1 MKRKIIIACAAL
13 ISVMTSVVVFFFY
26 SNRENPPQKKTCL
39 YARPSVTHVEKVPK
53 GLSLQKKKETLAS
66 LAENQNESLS
76 PEDVASIEGIKQ
88 QLYNYNIEY
97 TEDLEYLDDM
107 VQPSAANPPALWS
120 GDWVSADDWK
130 RYDDTFK
137 IEKDESGNYRFIP
150 ESDGAKAYTYDK
162 EKKEF
167 VWELNYYGKIIT
179 SKARFITNDVMV
191 LTKISGEKA
200 AVDIYHR
207 DQKQAGP

>member
-13 ISVMTSVVVFFFY
+13 ISVITAVALFFFY
-26 SNRENPPQKKTCL
+26 SNRENQPQKTTDP
-39 YARPSVTHVEKVPK
+39 YARSSVAHVEKIPK
-53 GLSLQKKKETLAS
+53 EQSQQNKKEAPPNHADT
-66 LAENQNESLS
+66 QNGS
-76 PEDVASIEGIKQ
+76 PEDTTSIESIKQ

-97 TEDLEYLDDM
+97 TDDLEYLEDM

-150 ESDGAKAYTYDK
+150 ESDGAKSYTYDK

-167 VWELNYYGKIIT
+167 VWEMNYYGKIIT
-179 SKARFITNDVMV
+179 SKARFITDNVMV

-207 DQKQAGP
+207 DQKPAIP